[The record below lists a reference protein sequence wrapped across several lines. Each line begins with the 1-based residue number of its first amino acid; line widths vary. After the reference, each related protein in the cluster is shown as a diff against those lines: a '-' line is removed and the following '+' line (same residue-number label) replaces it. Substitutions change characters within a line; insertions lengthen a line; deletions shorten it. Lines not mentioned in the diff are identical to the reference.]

1 MRVHKSTQKAKEKYE
16 GKVFKTNNYGN
27 VEVVEYL
34 DSYHITVKFLNTSSV
49 TITIASAL
57 KTGILKDPEIHD
69 THKYGIMDLPKSV
82 GRGGKCDPLYHRW
95 NGMMQRCYNL
105 KNKMNN
111 PTYEACTSS
120 ETFRYFSKF
129 KSWYYSQI
137 GCDQKDWHLDKDI
150 LIKGNKVYS
159 EDTCCIVPPEIN
171 SLILKSDRIRGKYPI
186 GVYHDTSKT
195 HKRFSARVS
204 KGGKY
209 KRFGSYLTPEEAF
222 YVYKKEKE
230 SHIQEIAN
238 KWKEQIDP
246 RVYESLM
253 NWTIEITD

>member
-1 MRVHKSTQKAKEKYE
+1 MKVHKSTQKAKEKYE
-16 GKVFKTNNYGN
+16 GEVFKTNNYGN

-49 TITIASAL
+49 TITTASAL

-82 GRGGKCDPLYHRW
+82 GRGGNCDPLYHKW

-111 PTYEACTSS
+111 PTYEVCTSS

-150 LIKGNKVYS
+150 IVKGNKIYA

-171 SLILKSDRIRGKYPI
+171 CALTVNKRVRGAFPQGVIYNCTKTRYRARIQRGNKWESLGTYD
-186 GVYHDTSKT
+186 
-195 HKRFSARVS
+195 
-204 KGGKY
+204 
-209 KRFGSYLTPEEAF
+209 TPEEAF
-222 YVYKKEKE
+222 QAYKPVKEA
-230 SHIQEIAN
+230 HIKSLAE
-238 KWKEQIDP
+238 KWKDQIDI
-246 RVYESLM
+246 RVYEALM
-253 NWTIEITD
+253 NWTVEITD